1 VWSRPNIFGH
11 GVPFRFPSSPDT
23 GPGLT
28 EEGRAF
34 VRACNELR
42 IVIDLSHMNERG
54 FWDVAGLSDAPLV
67 ATHSNVHALSPHTRN
82 LTDRQLA
89 AIRDTG
95 GLVGINFAASFLRA
109 DGRMLADTSLDEL
122 VRHADHLIDRL
133 GVEGVGLGSD
143 FDGAVI
149 PEAIGD
155 AAGLPKL
162 VAALRTAGY
171 DDETLEKLCFG
182 NWLRVLELSWGG

>member
-1 VWSRPNIFGH
+1 VAS
-11 GVPFRFPSSPDT
+11 
-23 GPGLT
+23 
-28 EEGRAF
+28 
-34 VRACNELR
+34 
-42 IVIDLSHMNERG
+42 LSE
-54 FWDVAGLSDAPLV
+54 APLV
-67 ATHSNVHALSPHTRN
+67 ASHSNAHALSPHTRN

-133 GVEGVGLGSD
+133 GVDGVGLGSD
-143 FDGAVI
+143 FDGAII

-155 AAGLPKL
+155 AAGLPKI
-162 VAALRTAGY
+162 VAGFRAAGY
-171 DDETLEKLCFG
+171 DDDTLEKLCFG